1 MARDGGKAIR
11 AMARRAPAW
20 CLGLLALVLSGC
32 VPVAEPWNPLQWLIN
47 GRCVL
52 SGGKRTDYPTTRPVV
67 AVGQAN

>member
-32 VPVAEPWNPLQWLIN
+32 VPVAEP
-47 GRCVL
+47 
-52 SGGKRTDYPTTRPVV
+52 
-67 AVGQAN
+67 